1 MPAAHRQK
9 RDGWSFGSWDRRS
22 ETGDHKEEKKNM
34 ALKAGQME
42 LRAAQAEQIIT
53 RGY

>member
-1 MPAAHRQK
+1 MGGVLVPGTGGLRQETTRK
-9 RDGWSFGSWDRRS
+9 R
-22 ETGDHKEEKKNM
+22 KKNM